1 MGPWS
6 MTVRNLDGTGC
17 FAGCGWGGGGE
28 VRVFDSVHLRAPL
41 GPTRPVPLKR
51 PPALA
56 RPAAFFVRVLSLW
69 WSFDAVFRD

>member
-1 MGPWS
+1 M
-6 MTVRNLDGTGC
+6 
-17 FAGCGWGGGGE
+17 
-28 VRVFDSVHLRAPL
+28 RVFDSVHLRAPL